1 MENKQKVIIA
11 LIVSAFLIVMA
22 ISYAGKKSEEN
33 ITSPPIAVNS
43 NFSEISQA
51 DQEKIREIMLGVMQD
66 TIQVTPAVKQEFIS
80 IFKKYN
86 ATNEEIEDFGM
97 YGPALAVNYQKMFF
111 TDALQS
117 VQSSSSVKSQERA
130 DYEVELLQKGLI
142 TQERIDQNDAEM
154 YKIANHQLSS
164 NGQVLVI
171 EDIKQTLNGI
181 DIVGGRIKS
190 LFSR

>member
-1 MENKQKVIIA
+1 MLKGAKI
-11 LIVSAFLIVMA
+11 LI
-22 ISYAGKKSEEN
+22 GN
-33 ITSPPIAVNS
+33 
-43 NFSEISQA
+43 
-51 DQEKIREIMLGVMQD
+51 
-66 TIQVTPAVKQEFIS
+66 
-80 IFKKYN
+80 
-86 ATNEEIEDFGM
+86 
-97 YGPALAVNYQKMFF
+97 
-111 TDALQS
+111 
-117 VQSSSSVKSQERA
+117 